1 MAFPFF
7 ERSDLSEQARLLKL
21 ESYRPTIAL
30 PGLLPGVDNVR
41 HDVMLSPRFCE
52 LARTHIS
59 RLVERH
65 GNVEDVAREDPI
77 ATTLAPAF
85 ARAIT
90 PPRAEAAKPLDISA
104 EFKRQL
110 GDLQTNALKMARARK
125 MPVLDLL
132 LRLAL
137 SKFLRNELLA
147 QYNNVLER
155 CRAKLRVYELSRPGK
170 GLTMRERFQMF
181 QIQKRTVCRRVGQDL
196 STTQAELEAERV
208 ASMRRSLFGEQD
220 DPAYKLFLN
229 RLIYTEDGQDDM
241 MNAEFYVMLGNFTR
255 DLDRFDVLQHVLS
268 EFLIRLGLA
277 ADVEEAEGMLN
288 VPANAAELI
297 GEQRQDESAKGRAQR
312 AILTALLETLE
323 EGELLEHIIAA
334 YESVALLPD
343 YCPTINPQQLKNA
356 LISRT
361 ERKKVEMLLES
372 HGKLSP
378 EKLYQAAR
386 RVAGYGRI
394 DHEKFAIRFLRD
406 FLHFH
411 RDRSRLA
418 AVNSAFD
425 LVHLVANEK
434 MRELSRINNTL
445 YEFLLPEE
453 QKPAEERVTAHVV
466 LKADVRDSTELT
478 RSLQERGLNPA
489 SYFSLNFYEPVNKLL
504 PKYNATKVFI
514 EGDAVILATFE
525 REGETQFGV
534 ARTSMLAAEIIEIV
548 RAYNKRSAEAGLPAL
563 ELGIGICFQDAAPMY
578 LMDGENRIM
587 ISRALNE
594 SDRLSSC
601 SKRTRKFLAD
611 RNGFFNVFRF
621 QTVDDEDAGG
631 IFDDIALSYNVG
643 GIHLDESAF
652 HKLQQ
657 EVALS
662 SCVLQLVTLFGSE
675 SVKFYRGVV
684 PIADGLFRRILV
696 REASTAQVQARDF
709 TFKRWTDR
717 RYYEVCVSAELE
729 SMVEKKLG
737 LAQGSE
743 LAASR
748 MNR

>member
-7 ERSDLSEQARLLKL
+7 ERSDLSEQAKLLKL
-21 ESYRPTIAL
+21 ESYRPTLAL

-52 LARTHIS
+52 LARTHIA

-65 GNVEDVAREDPI
+65 GNVEDVAREDPV
-77 ATTLAPAF
+77 ASFSAPAF

-90 PPRAEAAKPLDISA
+90 PPRAEPGKPFDAAA
-104 EFKRQL
+104 EFKRHL
-110 GDLQTNALKMARARK
+110 GDLQTNALKFARAK
-125 MPVLDLL
+125 IMPVLDLL
-132 LRLAL
+132 LRLSL

-155 CRAKLRVYELSRPGK
+155 CRAKLRGYELSRPGK
-170 GLTMRERFQMF
+170 GLSMRERFQLF
-181 QIQKRTVCRRVGQDL
+181 QLQKRTVCRRVAQDL
-196 STTQAELEAERV
+196 LTTQQEVEAERI

-220 DPAYKLFLN
+220 DPAYKLFIN

-241 MNAEFYVMLGNFTR
+241 MNAEYYVMLGNFTR
-255 DLDRFDVLQHVLS
+255 DLDRFDVLQQVVS
-268 EFLIRLGLA
+268 EFLIRLNLA
-277 ADVEEAEGMLN
+277 LNSDEAEGMLN
-288 VPANAAELI
+288 VPANAAELV
-297 GEQRQDESAKGRAQR
+297 GEQRVDESPKGRAQR
-312 AILTALLETLE
+312 AVLSAWIETLE

-334 YESVALLPD
+334 YESVPLLPD
-343 YCPTINPQQLKNA
+343 YCPTVNPQQLKNA

-386 RVAGYGRI
+386 RVAGYGRV

-406 FLHFH
+406 FLHYH

-434 MRELSRINNTL
+434 MRELSRINGTL

-453 QKPAEERVTAHVV
+453 QKPVEERVTAHVV

-478 RSLQERGLNPA
+478 RSLMERGLNPA
-489 SYFSLNFYEPVNKLL
+489 TYFSLNFYEPVNKLL

-514 EGDAVILATFE
+514 EGDAVILAIFE
-525 REGETQFGV
+525 REGETHFGV

-548 RAYNKRSAEAGLPAL
+548 RAYNNRSADAGLPAL
-563 ELGIGICFQDAAPMY
+563 ELGIGICYQDAAPMY
-578 LMDGENRIM
+578 LMDGENRVM

-601 SKRTRKFLAD
+601 SKRARRFLSDRKSL
-611 RNGFFNVFRF
+611 FNVFRF

-631 IFDDIALSYNVG
+631 VFDEFALSYNVG
-643 GIHLDESAF
+643 GIHLDEAAF
-652 HKLQQ
+652 RKLQQ

-662 SCVLQLVTLFGSE
+662 SCVLQGPTPFGVAP
-675 SVKFYRGVV
+675 VKMYRGVV
-684 PIADGLFRRILV
+684 PIADGVFRRILV
-696 REASTAQVQARDF
+696 REAVTAQVQARDF
-709 TFKRWTDR
+709 TLKRWTDR
-717 RYYEVCVSAELE
+717 YYYEVCVSAEIE
-729 SMVEKKLG
+729 NMVEKALTA
-737 LAQGSE
+737 AQSG
-743 LAASR
+743 AMANMR
-748 MNR
+748 